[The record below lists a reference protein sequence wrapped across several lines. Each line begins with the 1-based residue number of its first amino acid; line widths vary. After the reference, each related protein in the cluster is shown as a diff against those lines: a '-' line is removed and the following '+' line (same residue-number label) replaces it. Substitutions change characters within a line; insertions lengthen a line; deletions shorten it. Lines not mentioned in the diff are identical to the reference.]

1 MEYFITNEEIKKWA
15 EKWAMTKEENVKKI
29 CSELDIPFGD
39 CRVAG
44 ATGAPVTVADKIV
57 NKINKGKMVKE
68 IQKYQT
74 LHSVTKI
81 NHIMKNGDYTTV
93 LWADGTK
100 TIVKKATDEKD
111 DPEMALAYAL
121 LKKIKGNNAS
131 EVRRYFE
138 EAEKKTIVKEK
149 KKK

>member
-1 MEYFITNEEIKKWA
+1 MEDAKKTYSTA
-15 EKWAMTKEENVKKI
+15 GFT
-29 CSELDIPFGD
+29 IPFGD
-39 CRVAG
+39 CAIPV
-44 ATGAPVTVADKIV
+44 PVTVSDSVIKKAKKDLKDFLDSWYYANLMT
-57 NKINKGKMVKE
+57 NKV
-68 IQKYQT
+68 QKYRT
-74 LHSVTKI
+74 LEMATKI

>member
-1 MEYFITNEEIKKWA
+1 MEDAKK
-15 EKWAMTKEENVKKI
+15 TY
-29 CSELDIPFGD
+29 STRFTIPFGD

-44 ATGAPVTVADKIV
+44 ATVMYDYTKWGHYELTKSQIEDILSALSVE
-57 NKINKGKMVKE
+57 KE
-68 IQKYQT
+68 IQKYKT
-74 LHSVTKI
+74 LRSVTKI